1 MKYEYFVQNRDQ
13 AERVDWV
20 SDLMNEMGSQGWR
33 LCVVSDWFFAFERPV
48 PEVSDDLV
56 LTEYDRSRDDA

>member
-1 MKYEYFVQNRDQ
+1 MPRYEYFVQNRDQ

-20 SDLMNEMGSQGWR
+20 GDMLNEMGSQGWR

-48 PEVSDDLV
+48 EEVSVAPDGFVAELIK
-56 LTEYDRSRDDA
+56 